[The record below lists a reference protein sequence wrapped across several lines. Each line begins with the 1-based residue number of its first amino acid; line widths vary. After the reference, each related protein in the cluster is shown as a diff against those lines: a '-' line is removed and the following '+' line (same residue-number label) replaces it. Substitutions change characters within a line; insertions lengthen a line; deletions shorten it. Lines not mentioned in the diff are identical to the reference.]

1 MNFRTHD
8 RLRQRHAL
16 VMTEQ
21 FRSDFV
27 EWVKKHHRDEL
38 SNIAGDLERCFKGH
52 RHGKELYFFSR
63 HMDYGSGY
71 WVGHILAFAEDMRR
85 RMKQDR
91 YADFLLKSVSFTKE
105 DNVRATVFGT
115 MPNDTFDVTLQLNV
129 TYKVPEEA
137 AV

>member
-1 MNFRTHD
+1 MIRHVHD

-52 RHGKELYFFSR
+52 SHGKELYFFSR

-71 WVGHILAFAEDMRR
+71 WVGHIIAFAEDMRR
-85 RMKQDR
+85 RMKQAGISDSDIR
-91 YADFLLKSVSFTKE
+91 AAGFGNEDDDVMIDDEDADGGDDE
-105 DNVRATVFGT
+105 
-115 MPNDTFDVTLQLNV
+115 
-129 TYKVPEEA
+129 
-137 AV
+137 